1 MGEIK
6 VTFGAMDAA
15 RADVAGTA
23 QRIMGRLDELKRM
36 LAPMVATW
44 DGAAAQEY
52 RTAQRNW
59 DAAANDLA
67 QVLSQ
72 IGVAIGSAHDGYR
85 QVEQANAARWR

>member
-6 VTFGAMDAA
+6 VTFGALDAA

-23 QRIMGRLDELKRM
+23 NRIGTRLDELKRM
-36 LAPMVATW
+36 LAPLVASW
-44 DGAAAQEY
+44 DGAAAEEY

-59 DAAANDLA
+59 DAAAADLA
-67 QVLSQ
+67 TVLAQ
-72 IGVAIGSAHDGYR
+72 IGVALGAAHDGYR

>member
-23 QRIMGRLDELKRM
+23 SRITTRLDELKRM

-44 DGAAAQEY
+44 DGAAAAEY
-52 RTAQRNW
+52 REAQRKW
-59 DAAANDLA
+59 DAAAADLA
-67 QVLSQ
+67 TVLSQ
-72 IGVAIGSAHDGYR
+72 IGVALGSAHDGYR

>member
-1 MGEIK
+1 MPEIK
-6 VTFGAMDAA
+6 VTFGAIDAA

-23 QRIMGRLDELKRM
+23 NRINTRLAELKRM
-36 LAPMVATW
+36 LAPLVASW
-44 DGAAAQEY
+44 DGAAAEEY

-59 DAAANDLA
+59 DAAAGDLA

-72 IGVAIGSAHDGYR
+72 IAVALGSVHDGYR

>member
-6 VTFGAMDAA
+6 VTFGALDAA

-23 QRIMGRLDELKRM
+23 NRITTRLDELKRM
-36 LAPMVATW
+36 LAPLVASW
-44 DGAAAQEY
+44 DGAAAEEY

-59 DAAANDLA
+59 DAAAGDLA
-67 QVLSQ
+67 LVLSQ
-72 IGVAIGSAHDGYR
+72 IGVALGAVNDGYR